1 MLIAILCIVTEQSIK
16 RTGKREDRLQFR
28 SFTLITAW
36 LVAFAFPVTL
46 QAQNEDEIVLQLK
59 WEHEFQFAGYYAAL
73 WQGFYQQAGLK
84 VELRSAVASDGSFLA
99 PDVELTSGN
108 ADFAIGDFDTIVKRG
123 RGEKLVVLSPI
134 FQNSPI
140 ALFSLDGVPLDN
152 LQQLSRLRIAAVTG
166 DLLIPIRAMFLAE
179 GIDPEGVT
187 FVDGDTTVD
196 SLVDGRADAIVTYDV
211 SALYRAKELGVELN
225 SLYPSD
231 YGVNFY
237 GDVLYTTEAVIE
249 RDPELVKRFTNA
261 SIEGWRYV
269 LENKFEV
276 ADRIS
281 AQMPRYRILYND
293 IFDYNRFFAEHIDQY
308 LLYPEVPL
316 GHSQIERWQSAYS
329 QLSQMGLIEQ
339 PYPIEELFSSVET
352 PQGQEQNLVK
362 WLPIAISLA
371 ALLCLAFFMR
381 APYLRILLAIPFI
394 FLVVQQLIEIRY
406 RALLLEQ
413 QQVHVAEQLSTV
425 RYQLE
430 SLLTNNLSL
439 INGLAAFIASKPTFT
454 HEEFDTYAATVLAS
468 EPALINL
475 AAAPDLVI
483 EYVYPLAGNEAALGL
498 NYLTNPMQLPAI
510 KRTIETGSMVI
521 AGPIDLVQGG
531 AAFVGRAPVY
541 ITNEDGSRSLWGIVS
556 APIST
561 SKIYADSS
569 LFDPSIGLE
578 IAIRG
583 RDGLGADGEVFFGS
597 ANVFEN
603 PNAVTMPVVLGGG
616 AWQIA
621 AYSLDD
627 TSNVHPGIL
636 LLRSVAAILCAL
648 FVIGIFLR
656 NRAKIKEE
664 EYERLIFRNEQ
675 FLREVEK
682 VSKVGGWR
690 LDSDGI
696 FSEVSE
702 QCMQIFGVTNGAGV
716 LSLDEVCA
724 LYTEDTGRMLRSLID
739 RTKQRG
745 DSFDTEL
752 RLERNGVGE
761 SWLHIRGEMILLP
774 NARRELVGAIQDV
787 TNTKV
792 ADKLIEY
799 QANYD
804 ALTGL
809 ANRSLLRDRLD
820 SALAMSRRANTKL
833 AVLFIDL
840 DNFKSVN
847 DNLGHDAGDEVL
859 IETANRIQKCVR
871 EVDTVARYSGD
882 EFIVVLRDVFSESAV
897 CRIVD
902 EIVSAVGETFKVG
915 AHRVY
920 CGASLGISFFPD
932 DALDS
937 ETLIIKADQAMYEVK
952 KAGRN
957 GWQFYTQ
964 EMQRKSEKRHSLFN
978 ELVAAIKNKEL
989 SVHYQPIYNLT
1000 ENRIVGCEALVR
1012 WQKSDGS
1019 FIPPDL
1025 FIPLA
1030 EESGLVIRIDQFVL
1044 KSARKFISELNETYK
1059 VNITL
1064 SVNVSTRLLYMRDE
1078 SAQAWFHE
1086 IKRPINVPMI
1096 VEITERVL
1104 VEDASRALQ
1113 VLNDLS
1119 DAGIHISIDDFGTGY
1134 SGLSYLSRFPVNG
1147 LKIDRS
1153 FVAKIGQ
1160 LRTEEA
1166 LIEMMLLMAN
1176 KLQIRAV
1183 AEGVETRE
1191 QLDFLRSQNCD
1202 FAQGYYIARPMP
1214 EDKFRAF
1221 LLSSASEGLD
1231 L

>member
-1 MLIAILCIVTEQSIK
+1 
-16 RTGKREDRLQFR
+16 LQFR
-28 SFTLITAW
+28 SLIL
-36 LVAFAFPVTL
+36 LVPLFLALCLPAPL

-73 WQGFYQQAGLK
+73 WQGFYQDAGLN
-84 VELRSAVASDGSFLA
+84 VEIRSSISEDGRFLA
-99 PDVELTSGN
+99 PDVELLNGN
-108 ADFAIGDFDTIVKRG
+108 ADFAIGGLDPIVRRG
-123 RGEKLVVLSPI
+123 RGDKLVVLSPI
-134 FQNSPI
+134 FQSSPV
-140 ALFSLDGVPLDN
+140 AVFSLSGRPLDTIE
-152 LQQLSRLRIAAVTG
+152 QLSQLRIAAI
-166 DLLIPIRAMFLAE
+166 DDDYLLTQIKAMFLAQ
-179 GIDPEGVT
+179 GIDPESVT
-187 FVDGDTTVD
+187 FIDEDVTVD
-196 SLVDGRADAIVTYDV
+196 SLIDGRAEAIVTYDT
-211 SALYRAKELGVELN
+211 SALYRASELGVELN
-225 SLYPSD
+225 SLYPVD
-231 YGVNFY
+231 YGINFY
-237 GDVLYTTEAVIE
+237 GDVLYTSEAIIE
-249 RDPELVKRFTNA
+249 RDPQLVQRFVEA

-269 LENKFEV
+269 LEHRDEI

-281 AQMPRYRILYND
+281 AEMPRYRYLYNN
-293 IFDYNRFFAEHIDQY
+293 IFDYNRFFAQRIDQY
-308 LLYPEVPL
+308 LLYPLIPL
-316 GHSQIERWQSAYS
+316 GHNQFERWQSAYALLS
-329 QLSQMGLIEQ
+329 QLGLIEQ
-339 PYPIEELFSSVET
+339 PYPIEDLLSPIELPLT
-352 PQGQEQNLVK
+352 QERDLRE
-362 WLPIAISLA
+362 WALIAISFA
-371 ALLCLAFFMR
+371 
-381 APYLRILLAIPFI
+381 ILLALWLFVRVPHLRLLVAVPFI
-394 FLVVQQLIEIRY
+394 FLILQQLIEIRY
-406 RALLLEQ
+406 RVLLMEQ
-413 QQVHVAEQLSTV
+413 ERLHVSEQLSTV

-430 SLLTNNLSL
+430 SRLLNNLSL
-439 INGLAAFIASKPTFT
+439 INGLAAFISSKPDFT
-454 HEEFDTYAATVLAS
+454 QQEFDTYASTILAS

-483 EYVYPLAGNEAALGL
+483 QYIYPLEGNESALGL
-498 NYLTNPMQLPAI
+498 NYLTTPVQMFAI
-510 KRTIETGSMVI
+510 QRTIQTGSMVI
-521 AGPIDLVQGG
+521 AGPLDLVQGG
-531 AAFVGRAPVY
+531 SAFVGRAPVY
-541 ITNEDGSRSLWGIVS
+541 TTNEDGSRSLWGVVS
-556 APIST
+556 APIAT
-561 SKIYADSS
+561 SSIYAESS

-597 ANVFEN
+597 ASVFEN
-603 PNAVTMPVVLGGG
+603 LNAVKMPVVLGGG
-616 AWQIA
+616 TWQLA
-621 AYSLDD
+621 AYSLQD
-627 TSNVHPGIL
+627 TSAVNPGIL
-636 LLRSVAAILCAL
+636 LLRSVATLLCAL
-648 FVIGIFLR
+648 FVMGIFLR
-656 NRAKIKEE
+656 YRAKTKEE
-664 EYERLIFRNEQ
+664 AYEQLIFRNEQ

-690 LDSDGI
+690 LDSDGV

-702 QCMQIFGVTNGAGV
+702 QCMQIFGVSNGAGV

-724 LYTEDTGRMLRSLID
+724 QYTGDTGKMLRSLIE
-739 RTKQRG
+739 RAKQSG

-752 RLERNGVGE
+752 RLERSGAGE
-761 SWLHIRGEMILLP
+761 SWLHIRGEMIMLP
-774 NARRELVGAIQDV
+774 SARRELVGAIQDV
-787 TNTKV
+787 TAAKA

-820 SALAMSRRANTKL
+820 SALAMSKRANTKL

-847 DNLGHDAGDEVL
+847 DNLGHDVGDEVL
-859 IETANRIQKCVR
+859 VESARRIKKCVR

-902 EIVSAVGETFKVG
+902 EIVAAVSEPFALGSNQV
-915 AHRVY
+915 H

-952 KAGRN
+952 KSGRN

-989 SVHYQPIYNLT
+989 SVYYQPIYSLPQ
-1000 ENRIVGCEALVR
+1000 NRIVGCEALVR
-1012 WQKSDGS
+1012 WRKPDGS
-1019 FIPPDL
+1019 FVPPDL

-1030 EESGLVIRIDQFVL
+1030 EESGLVIRIDHFVL
-1044 KSARKFISELNETYK
+1044 SSARNFISRINSEHKLN
-1059 VNITL
+1059 IGL

-1086 IKRPINVPMI
+1086 IKLPTNVPMI

-1104 VEDASRALQ
+1104 VEDATRALQ

-1119 DAGIHISIDDFGTGY
+1119 AAGIHISIDDFGTGY
-1134 SGLSYLSRFPVNG
+1134 SGLSYLSRFPVDG

-1153 FVAKIGQ
+1153 FVAKIGE
-1160 LRTEEA
+1160 LKTEEA
-1166 LIEMMLLMAN
+1166 LIETMLLMAK
-1176 KLQIRAV
+1176 KLEIRAV

-1191 QLDFLRSQNCD
+1191 QLAFLRTLNCD

-1214 EDKFRAF
+1214 EDQFRAY
-1221 LLSSASEGLD
+1221 LLSSISDGLD